1 MNITDTNINLD
12 YLNNND
18 NFINSLSKVGL
29 KKSNMELSTDYETF
43 LNKPCRFMFIS
54 DIKANELETPK
65 YLLLQ
70 IYDNNKWANTK
81 CYKINDD
88 INKFYDQLSSKT
100 IEITDSEGVFVYDTS
115 IGGNEWTLT
124 SNNENDSYKKVM
136 RKEELDNIVNT
147 RKAKIKVV

>member
-1 MNITDTNINLD
+1 MIN
-12 YLNNND
+12 
-18 NFINSLSKVGL
+18 
-29 KKSNMELSTDYETF
+29 
-43 LNKPCRFMFIS
+43 
-54 DIKANELETPK
+54 DIDEK
-65 YLLLQ
+65 
-70 IYDNNKWANTK
+70 NTE
-81 CYKINDD
+81 INDD